1 MIRFK
6 FDEEKFT
13 SLLQYFCWRFE
24 DIDKLKAV
32 KLLYLVDRQHLL
44 ACGRPILGDT
54 YVNMELGPVPS
65 KAYDLLKQVE
75 DNALPDYPI
84 FADMSFRYPVFRTS
98 DDARMD
104 VFSEAEIDCIKDVSK
119 TSGNL
124 SGLRLA
130 DLTHEHQAWKG
141 STRNQPIDYELFFAD
156 EPDDHR
162 EAMEVM
168 RLEQEDRDFT
178 DSL

>member
-6 FDEEKFT
+6 FDEEKFV
-13 SLLQYFCWRFE
+13 SLLQYFCRQFR
-24 DIDKLKAV
+24 DVDKLKAV
-32 KLLYLVDRQHLL
+32 KLLYLVDRQYLL

-54 YVNMELGPVPS
+54 YINMELGPVPS

-75 DNALPDYPI
+75 DNALPGYPV
-84 FADMSFRYPVFRTS
+84 FADTSFRYPVFRTS

-119 TSGNL
+119 NFGSL
-124 SGLRLA
+124 SSLDLA
-130 DLTHEHQAWKG
+130 DRTHEHQAWKG
-141 STRNQPIDYELFFAD
+141 STRNQPIDYDLFFAD
-156 EPDDHR
+156 EPDAHR